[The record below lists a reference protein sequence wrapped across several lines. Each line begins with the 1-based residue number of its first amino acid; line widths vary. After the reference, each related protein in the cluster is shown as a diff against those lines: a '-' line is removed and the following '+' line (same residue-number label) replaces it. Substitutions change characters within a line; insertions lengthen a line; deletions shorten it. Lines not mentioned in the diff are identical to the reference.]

1 MKNSNTQLSPNL
13 GERERAYV
21 FAIAMKYVRD
31 EEAAADVTQEAM
43 LLAYRHRDSFR
54 GASKY
59 STWLYRVAATT
70 SLMYL
75 RKQRRRNK
83 EVLVPMRFGDDTC
96 EGLTFD
102 PVEPSSGPEEIV
114 MAREQ
119 IEVACRRLDAMG
131 EKYRDIFW
139 MRFRDGYTESEIARR
154 LSLKLTTVKTR
165 AYRARIAMR
174 DTLASIQ

>member
-1 MKNSNTQLSPNL
+1 MKASNELTPDL

-21 FAIAMKYVRD
+21 FAIAMKDVKD
-31 EEAAADVTQEAM
+31 EDAAADVTQEAM
-43 LLAYRHRDSFR
+43 LLAHRHRASFR

-70 SLMYL
+70 ALMHL
-75 RKQRRRNK
+75 RKKRRRSR
-83 EVLVPMRFGDDTC
+83 EVLVPLRFGD
-96 EGLTFD
+96 ESSEAILFD
-102 PVEPSSGPEEIV
+102 PVEPSASPEQHL
-114 MAREQ
+114 MAKEAV
-119 IEVACRRLDAMG
+119 EVACRRLDAMG

-139 MRFRDGYTESEIARR
+139 MRYRDGYTESEIAKR

-174 DTLASIQ
+174 DTLASIH